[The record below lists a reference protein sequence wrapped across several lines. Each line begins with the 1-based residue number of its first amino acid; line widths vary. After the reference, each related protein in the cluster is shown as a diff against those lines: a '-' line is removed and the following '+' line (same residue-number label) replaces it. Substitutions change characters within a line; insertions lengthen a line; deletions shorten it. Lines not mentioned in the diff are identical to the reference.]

1 MSEKTPEFKVL
12 LLWQLMNENQFLISN
27 GKTLRFGMARE
38 IAAHAPFGKSSS
50 ALKGKF
56 ER

>member
-50 ALKGKF
+50 ALEGKF

>member
-27 GKTLRFGMARE
+27 GKTLRFGMATE
-38 IAAHAPFGKSSS
+38 IAAQTDVG
-50 ALKGKF
+50 L
-56 ER
+56 